1 MTSQKLFNSSSRSK
15 VTSYIPERVILLKR
29 PVFWSYIFASLIV
42 GAGVGIGGWAAI
54 ARFDQTV
61 LATGTL
67 ELQGGVN
74 EIKAPTNG
82 VVQEIHVKDGEA
94 VEQGEPLATFKATLP
109 KADLE
114 SLKQHK
120 EALIRQNQIYE
131 NVLKGGNPMGESQST
146 SLTQLRAQLVKENQ
160 YYQVLVADKNQQSE
174 VGSEFNANQ
183 QRLLAASS
191 PELQSRASAARLR
204 IQELEKQLSKVQEK
218 LAAAQKLQA
227 ENAETLGQL
236 SQVSKEVKA
245 EVERRSAEHKQ
256 VTQEIAK
263 AREELQN
270 AIALSTK
277 EVLAKITQNQQRI
290 AEIDAHLRQAQQ
302 ENQKRIA
309 EIDAQLSQSQYQQLT
324 SPVEGVVFDLQPSA
338 PGYVANANQ
347 TLLTVVPNNSLV
359 ASVYLNEKDIGFVKE
374 GMAVNVRMA
383 SFPKSEFGSVE
394 GKVVWV
400 SSDVLPPVPGRS
412 YYAIPARIQ
421 LKRPFLDVN
430 GKPIRLQSGMSVN
443 CDIILPHQ
451 RTVLDVVLDKFD
463 KKAKS
468 AQELLR

>member
-1 MTSQKLFNSSSRSK
+1 MTSQKLFNSSSRSE
-15 VTSYIPERVILLKR
+15 VTPYISERVILLKR

-114 SLKQHK
+114 SLKQQK

-131 NVLKGGNPMGESQST
+131 NVLKGGNPIGESQST

-270 AIALSTK
+270 AIAVSTK
-277 EVLAKITQNQQRI
+277 EVRTKITQNQQRI

-347 TLLTVVPNNSLV
+347 TLL
-359 ASVYLNEKDIGFVKE
+359 
-374 GMAVNVRMA
+374 
-383 SFPKSEFGSVE
+383 
-394 GKVVWV
+394 
-400 SSDVLPPVPGRS
+400 
-412 YYAIPARIQ
+412 
-421 LKRPFLDVN
+421 
-430 GKPIRLQSGMSVN
+430 
-443 CDIILPHQ
+443 
-451 RTVLDVVLDKFD
+451 
-463 KKAKS
+463 KA
-468 AQELLR
+468 EV